1 MIVLE
6 TERLF
11 LREFKVSD
19 GQHFYSLNL
28 DKEVLKYTGDH
39 SFNNVKEA
47 EEFLSKY
54 HHYKKYGYGRWAVI
68 RKQDDAFL
76 GWCGLKCTP
85 STNEV
90 DIGFRFLKN
99 HWNKGYATEAA
110 EACLDIGFEKFKI
123 TCIVGRAMKKNKP
136 SIKVLEKIGL
146 VYDKPFNFDGEEG
159 VIYKTS

>member
-11 LREFKVSD
+11 LRELKVSD
-19 GQHFYSLNL
+19 GQHFYNLNL

-39 SFNNVKEA
+39 SFNSVHEA
-47 EEFLSKY
+47 EEFLSNY

-68 RKQDDAFL
+68 QKQDEAFL
-76 GWCGLKCTP
+76 GWCGLKCTLA
-85 STNEV
+85 TNEV
-90 DIGFRFLKN
+90 DIGFRFFKKY
-99 HWNKGYATEAA
+99 WNKGFATEAA
-110 EACLDIGFEKFKI
+110 EACLKIGFEKFNI
-123 TCIVGRAMKKNKP
+123 TSIVGRAMIKNKP

-146 VYDKPFNFDGEEG
+146 VYDKPFDFDGEEG